1 MPKKKGKS
9 TNKAKKSLKYI
20 VQKVFETNPDSV
32 LTHKQVCTLIDVK
45 ENALR
50 KLVFELLEDMVFMGT
65 LERDGHLSFRLAGG
79 NSWIEGRIELTN
91 RGSGYVVT
99 DDDENDIYI
108 APANTERALNGD
120 RVKVSVFRRGKTR
133 LEGRVVEI
141 VSRETEQFVGTI
153 ELHPNFGFL
162 IPDSQKMGTDIY
174 VPKEHLKGAKNGDK
188 CLVKITVWP
197 KSSKNPYG
205 EVIEVLGKT
214 GSHDVEMISILCNQ
228 GISYVFPE
236 QVLTESEELDTHIP
250 AKEISR
256 RKDLRNILTFTIDPI
271 DARDFDDALSIQT
284 LENGNTEIGVHIADV
299 SFYVHENNELD
310 NEAQKRANS
319 VYLVDRVV
327 PMLPEKLSNIVCSL
341 RPNEDKLCFSVLFEI
356 NHKGEVINHSFFETI
371 IHSDRRYT
379 YEEVQEIIEG
389 KDDENRENVLYLDK
403 MAKILRKKRLKDGA
417 LNFSSEEL
425 RFVLNSV
432 GEPVEVIQKTSK
444 DAHKLIEEFML
455 LANKYVALFMGKG
468 KEKSPFVYRIHDR
481 PDQGKME
488 QFNVFIQQ
496 FGQHVETSDPK
507 KIGKSINTLLENVE
521 NQSYF
526 SIIQSMAI
534 RSMAKAVYN
543 TQNIGHYGLGFPF
556 YTHFT
561 SPIRRYADLI
571 VHRLLK
577 EKLNKTTHEQG
588 NHLSEVCKHL
598 SRMERKAVEAE
609 RESNKYFQTV
619 FVSDKKGEIFEGKIS
634 GLTEYGI
641 FVRMAGNYCEGMVP
655 LHTIKGERFYF
666 DAEKFTVI
674 GSRSGKTFAFGDD
687 IRVKIMETHLRK
699 RQIDL
704 ALVGL

>member
-9 TNKAKKSLKYI
+9 TIKAKKSLKYI
-20 VQKVFETNPDSV
+20 VQKVFELNPESV
-32 LTHKQVCTLIDVK
+32 LTHKQVCTLIEVK

-50 KLVFELLEDMVFMGT
+50 KLVFEVLEDLVFT
-65 LERDGHLSFRLAGG
+65 EYLRRDGHLSFCLASGT
-79 NSWIEGRIELTN
+79 SWIEGRIELTN
-91 RGSGYVVT
+91 RGAGYVVT

-108 APANTERALNGD
+108 APANTGRALNGD

-133 LEGRVVEI
+133 LEGRVVAI
-141 VSRETEQFVGTI
+141 ISRETEQFVGTI
-153 ELHPNFGFL
+153 EIHPSFAFL
-162 IPDSQKMGTDIY
+162 LPDSQKMGTDIY
-174 VPKEHLKGAKNGDK
+174 IPKEHLKGAKNGDK

-214 GSHDVEMISILCNQ
+214 SSHEIEMISILCNQ

-236 QVLTESEELDTHIP
+236 PVFNEAENIDTKIP
-250 AKEISR
+250 EKEISR
-256 RKDLRNILTFTIDPI
+256 RKDLRNVLTFTIDPI
-271 DARDFDDALSIQT
+271 DARDFDDALSIQE
-284 LENGNTEIGVHIADV
+284 LKNGNTIIGVHIADV
-299 SFYVHENNELD
+299 SHYVFKDGELD
-310 NEAQKRANS
+310 KEALKRANS
-319 VYLVDRVV
+319 VYMVDRVV

-356 NHKGEVINHSFFETI
+356 NEKGEVIDHSFHETI
-371 IHSDRRYT
+371 IHSNHRFT

-389 KDDENRENVLYLDK
+389 KEDQYREKILYLDK
-403 MAKILRKKRLKDGA
+403 IAKILRKNRLKEGA

-425 RFVLNSV
+425 RFVLDNQ
-432 GEPVEVIQKTSK
+432 GEPVEIIQKTSK

-455 LANKYVALFMGKG
+455 LANKYVALFMGKS
-468 KEKSPFVYRIHDR
+468 KQSPPFVYRIHDR

-496 FGQHVETSDPK
+496 FGQKVETEDPK
-507 KIGKSINTLLENVE
+507 KMGKSINLLLENVE
-521 NQSYF
+521 NKSYF

-534 RSMAKAVYN
+534 RSMAKAEYN
-543 TQNIGHYGLGFPF
+543 TRNIGHYGLAFPS

-577 EKLNKTTHEQG
+577 QRLSKSNSSESTN
-588 NHLSEVCKHL
+588 LSEICKHI

-619 FVSDKKGEIFEGKIS
+619 FVSDKKGQELEGKIS

-641 FVRMAGNYCEGMVP
+641 FVRMTSNYCEGMIP
-655 LHTIKGERFYF
+655 LHTLKGERFYF
-666 DAEKFTVI
+666 DAEKYVI
-674 GSRSGKTFAFGDD
+674 VGSKSGKTFAFGDD

-704 ALVGL
+704 ALMDL

>member
-20 VQKVFETNPDSV
+20 VQKVFETNPDSI
-32 LTHKQVCTLIDVK
+32 LTHKQVCALIDVK

-50 KLVFELLEDMVFMGT
+50 KLVFELLEDLVFIGS
-65 LERDGHLSFRLAGG
+65 LERDGHLSFRLAGSA
-79 NSWIEGRIELTN
+79 SWIEGRIELTN

-153 ELHPNFGFL
+153 EMHPNFGFL

-205 EVIEVLGKT
+205 EVIEVLGKP

-236 QVLTESEELDTHIP
+236 QVLSESEELETHIP

-256 RKDLRNILTFTIDPI
+256 RKDLRNVLTFTIDPI
-271 DARDFDDALSIQT
+271 DARDFDDALSIQP

-299 SFYVHENNELD
+299 SFYVQENNDLD
-310 NEAQKRANS
+310 KEAQKRANS

-356 NHKGEVINHSFFETI
+356 NQKGEVINHSFTETI
-371 IHSDRRYT
+371 IHSDHRYT

-389 KDDENRENVLYLDK
+389 KDDKHRENVLYLDK
-403 MAKILRKKRLKDGA
+403 IAKILRKKRLKEGA

-425 RFVLNSV
+425 RFVLNQK

-468 KEKSPFVYRIHDR
+468 KEKNLFVYRIHDK

-496 FGQHVETSDPK
+496 FGQHVETADPK
-507 KIGKSINTLLENVE
+507 KIGQSINKLLENVE

-534 RSMAKAVYN
+534 RSMAKAEYN

-577 EKLNKTTHEQG
+577 EKLSKITNNQG

-619 FVSDKKGEIFEGKIS
+619 FVSDKKGEIFDGKIS

-666 DAEKFTVI
+666 DNEKYTVI

-704 ALVGL
+704 ALVEL